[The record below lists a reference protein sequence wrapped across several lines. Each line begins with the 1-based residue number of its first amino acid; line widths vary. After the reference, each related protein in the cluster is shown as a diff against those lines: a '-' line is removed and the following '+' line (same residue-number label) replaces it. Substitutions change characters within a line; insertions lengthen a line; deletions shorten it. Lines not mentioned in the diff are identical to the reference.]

1 MKKTLMLLGIQEE
14 RMGVGA
20 KKGEAKT
27 EKKRHE
33 VHEGELLTWS
43 KRKRQNGLSDR
54 PPGCIL

>member
-1 MKKTLMLLGIQEE
+1 MLLGIQEE

-33 VHEGELLTWS
+33 VHEGELTWS
-43 KRKRQNGLSDR
+43 KKKRQNGLSDR